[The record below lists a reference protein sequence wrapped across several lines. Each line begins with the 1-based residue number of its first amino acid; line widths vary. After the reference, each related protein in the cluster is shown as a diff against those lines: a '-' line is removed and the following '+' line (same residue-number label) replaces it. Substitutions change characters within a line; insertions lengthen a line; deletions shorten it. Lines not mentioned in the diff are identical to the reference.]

1 MTTVNFYTV
10 NAPEYYWHQGKP
22 HWNLANKLVHS
33 NLWKTVHPFRQKF
46 DYQPGE
52 YTQMPMYFGRQPQN
66 SWLYGNLDY
75 SFNKKH
81 ILIQAHDDW
90 YPDRKAKTLG
100 QPEGGFKYPNGKA
113 SKYMTL

>member
-1 MTTVNFYTV
+1 
-10 NAPEYYWHQGKP
+10 
-22 HWNLANKLVHS
+22 
-33 NLWKTVHPFRQKF
+33 
-46 DYQPGE
+46 
-52 YTQMPMYFGRQPQN
+52 
-66 SWLYGNLDY
+66 LYGNLDY